1 MFVAVVLFLMLT
13 ALLTMATAVVL
24 SVLADSTV
32 LIQTADGST
41 VEQTTYTG
49 AAIEKLWQGF
59 FSSLSAL
66 IGLLG
71 GKVL

>member
-1 MFVAVVLFLMLT
+1 MFMS
-13 ALLTMATAVVL
+13 LLTLALAISL
-24 SVLADSTV
+24 SVVADTTL
-32 LIQTADGST
+32 LIQAADGST
-41 VEQTTYTG
+41 IEKPTYTG
-49 AAIEKLWQGF
+49 NAIEKLWQGF